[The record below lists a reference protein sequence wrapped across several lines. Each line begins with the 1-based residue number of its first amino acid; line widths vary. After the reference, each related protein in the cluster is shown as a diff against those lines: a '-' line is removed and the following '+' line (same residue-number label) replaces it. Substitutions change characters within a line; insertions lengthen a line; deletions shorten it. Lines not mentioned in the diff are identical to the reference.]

1 MEVELHLSSTA
12 WNKSDMQQ
20 EQIEDNEASLD
31 ESPNGNYMDYNK
43 VVDWEITLVVHRL
56 SPVDTQ

>member
-1 MEVELHLSSTA
+1 
-12 WNKSDMQQ
+12 MQQ